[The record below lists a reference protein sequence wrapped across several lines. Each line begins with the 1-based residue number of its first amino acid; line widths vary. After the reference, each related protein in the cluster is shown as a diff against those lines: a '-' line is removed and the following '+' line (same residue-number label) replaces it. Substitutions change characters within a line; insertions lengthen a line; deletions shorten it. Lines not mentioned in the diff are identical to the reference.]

1 MLPYVVGGECRDGVD
16 DLKMKGL
23 KEGGY
28 LGSVAGAKR
37 GVGEYGVE
45 DSVVR
50 ESGGG
55 LIKDG
60 GRRKGAGRHGS
71 SSQL

>member
-1 MLPYVVGGECRDGVD
+1 
-16 DLKMKGL
+16 MKGL